1 VELFHRDFLG
11 RRSTLKSIAIEGDSL
26 LWVYQSGF
34 FTQHA
39 SVPLSSLISLRLE
52 GGELFWTYRIFPTER
67 TGSVDDLVETL
78 SALGRTQSENDHL
91 IQIYWKLLQ
100 TVHPREYA
108 ERRSSQGDPRQQSSS
123 KRDRYTTNDS
133 ARSSNS
139 KDQDSRRDPGS
150 ASNHSGNDSYSNSTS
165 RASPE
170 NRDDLKRAIIIL
182 GASLSVDKR
191 RKLKSSLRLLYHP
204 DHGGSQDF
212 FITLESVFAELE
224 W

>member
-1 VELFHRDFLG
+1 LELNHRDFPG
-11 RRSTLKSIAIEGDSL
+11 KRSTLKSIVIEGDSL

-39 SVPLSSLISLRLE
+39 SVPLSSLISLRLD

-67 TGSVDDLVETL
+67 SGAVDDLTETL
-78 SALGRTQSENDHL
+78 SILGRTQSENDQL

-108 ERRSSQGDPRQQSSS
+108 ERRSSHEDPKQQSSS
-123 KRDRYTTNDS
+123 NRERYSSNDS
-133 ARSSNS
+133 ARSSDS
-139 KDQDSRRDPGS
+139 KDQGSRREPGS
-150 ASNHSGNDSYSNSTS
+150 ASNHSGDDSKSTS
-165 RASPE
+165 RTSPG
-170 NRDDLKRAIIIL
+170 NRDELKKAIIIL
-182 GASLSVDKR
+182 GASLSAEKR

-204 DHGGSQDF
+204 DHGGNQDF
-212 FITLESVFAELE
+212 FIKLESVFVELE